1 MHDKRTGLDPLLCS
15 NTNDCVREQ
24 KKGLLGQYKGQQKF
38 YALYY
43 HERSNFKPLP
53 TSHTYSYT
61 IQIARLALTELR
73 IY

>member
-1 MHDKRTGLDPLLCS
+1 
-15 NTNDCVREQ
+15 VREQ

-38 YALYY
+38 YVVYY

-53 TSHTYSYT
+53 TPHIYSYT

-73 IY
+73 SC